1 MINEQLLHPASI
13 VVVGASNNVH
23 KPGGAI
29 LRNLLNGGYAGT
41 LLAVNPKETEVQGVK
56 AYPDVND
63 IKAYPDV
70 KDIPQA
76 DLAILAIPA
85 KMCPDA
91 VDCLAAEKGVKAFI
105 ILSAGFG
112 EETHEGALLE
122 QRILDTVN
130 RHGAALIGP
139 NCIGLL
145 NTWHHSVFSQ
155 PIPQL
160 HPQGVDLISSSG
172 ATAVFILESAV
183 TKGLQ
188 FNSVWSVG
196 NAKQIGVED
205 VLQYMD
211 EHFDPAADSHIKLL
225 YIENIGDPDRLLFHA
240 SSLIKKG
247 CRIAAIKAG
256 SSESGSRAASS
267 HTGAIASS
275 DSAVE
280 ALFRKAG
287 IVRCFSREELTTVG
301 CIFTLPELKGRN
313 FAIVTHAGGPGVMLA
328 DALSKGGL
336 NVPKLEGPAIDEL
349 KTRLL
354 PGSAVGNPIDILATG
369 TPEQLRL
376 CLDYCENRLDGI
388 DAVMAIFGTPGLVTM
403 YEMYDVLHQAMQ
415 TCRKPIFPIL
425 PSVNTAGAEVSAF
438 LAKGHVNF
446 ADEVT
451 LGTALSRIMNT
462 HRPAKNEIE
471 LMGVDVPRI
480 RRIIDSIPQDG
491 YIAPHYVQ
499 ALLHAAGIPVVDEFV
514 SAKADEAIAFAKRT
528 GFPVVAKVVGPVHK
542 SDVGGVALNIKSEQH
557 LALEFQRMMQI
568 PGATAVM
575 VQPMLRGT
583 ELFIGAKYEDRFG
596 HVVLCGL
603 GGIFVEV
610 LKDVSSG
617 LAPLTY
623 EEAYSMI
630 HSLRAYKIIKGTRG
644 QRGVNE
650 ARFAEIIVRLSTLLR
665 FATEIKEMDINP
677 LLATEHNVIAV
688 DARIRIE
695 KPAP

>member
-1 MINEQLLHPASI
+1 MINKQLLRPDSI

-23 KPGGAI
+23 KPGGAL
-29 LRNLLNGGYAGT
+29 LRNLLGGHYGGQ
-41 LLAVNPKETEVQGVK
+41 LYAVNPKETEIQGVR
-56 AYPDVND
+56 AYPTVHDV
-63 IKAYPDV
+63 P
-70 KDIPQA
+70 PA
-76 DLAILAIPA
+76 DLAVLAIPA
-85 KMCPDA
+85 AACPDA
-91 VDCLAAEKGVKAFI
+91 VEVLAGEKGVKAFI

-112 EETHEGALLE
+112 EETHEGAELE
-122 QRILDTVN
+122 QRILRTVEA
-130 RHGAALIGP
+130 HGAALIGP

-145 NTWHHSVFSQ
+145 TRWHHSVFSQ

-196 NAKQIGVED
+196 NATQIGVED
-205 VLQYMD
+205 VLQYLD
-211 EHFDPAADSHIKLL
+211 EHFDPERDSRIKLL
-225 YIENIGDPDRLLFHA
+225 YIESIGDPDRLLFHA
-240 SSLIKKG
+240 SSLIRKG

-301 CIFTLPELKGRN
+301 CVFTLPELRGRN
-313 FAIVTHAGGPGVMLA
+313 FAIVTHAGGPGVMLT

-336 NVPKLEGPAIDEL
+336 NVPKLEGPLVEEL
-349 KTRLL
+349 KSKLY
-354 PGSAVGNPIDILATG
+354 PGAAVGNPIDILATG
-369 TPEQLRL
+369 TPEHLRL
-376 CLDYCENRLDGI
+376 CLEYCEEKFDQI
-388 DAVMAIFGTPGLVTM
+388 DAVLAIFGTPGLVTM
-403 YEMYDVLHQAMQ
+403 YQMYDVLHQKMQ

-425 PSVNTAGAEVSAF
+425 PSVNTAGAEVADF

-451 LGTALSRIMNT
+451 LGTALSRVLNAP
-462 HRPAKNEIE
+462 RPANNEIE
-471 LMGVDVPRI
+471 LFGVDVPRI
-480 RRIIDSIPQDG
+480 RRIIDSITTDG
-491 YIAPHYVQ
+491 YLPPYQVQ
-499 ALLHAAGIPVVDEFV
+499 ALLRSAGIPVVDECA
-514 SAKADEAIAFAKRT
+514 SIKKDELLAFARRT
-528 GFPVVAKVVGPVHK
+528 GFPEVAKVVGPVHK
-542 SDVGGVALNIKSEQH
+542 SDVGGVVLNIKTEQH
-557 LALEFQRMMQI
+557 LALEFDRMMQI
-568 PGATAVM
+568 EGATGVM
-575 VQPMLRGT
+575 VQPMLKGT
-583 ELFIGAKYEDRFG
+583 ELFIGAKYEEKFG

-630 HSLRAYKIIKGTRG
+630 HSLRAYKIIRGTRG
-644 QRGVNE
+644 QQGVNE
-650 ARFAEIIVRLSTLLR
+650 DRFAEIIVRLSTLLR

-677 LLATEHNVIAV
+677 LLGTERHVIAV
-688 DARIRIE
+688 DARIRVE
-695 KPAP
+695 KRKAD

>member
-1 MINEQLLHPASI
+1 MITTQLLRPASI

-29 LRNLLNGGYAGT
+29 LRNLISGGYTGE
-41 LLAVNPKETEVQGVK
+41 LRAVNPKETEVQGVQ
-56 AYPDVND
+56 AFADVHELPDT
-63 IKAYPDV
+63 
-70 KDIPQA
+70 

-85 KMCPDA
+85 ALCPD
-91 VDCLAAEKGVKAFI
+91 VVEVLAAEKQVRAFI

-122 QRILDTVN
+122 DRILQTVN
-130 RHGAALIGP
+130 QYGASLIGP
-139 NCIGLL
+139 NCIGYM
-145 NTWHHSVFSQ
+145 NSFHHSVFSQ
-155 PIPQL
+155 PIPNL
-160 HPQGVDLISSSG
+160 NPQGVDLISSSG

-211 EHFDPAADSHIKLL
+211 EHFNPDTDSRLKLL
-225 YIENIGDPDRLLFHA
+225 YIESIADPDRLLFHA

-287 IVRCFSREELTTVG
+287 IVRCYSREELTTVG
-301 CIFTLPELKGRN
+301 CIFTLPKLKGKN
-313 FAIVTHAGGPGVMLA
+313 FAIITHAGGPGVMLT

-336 NVPKLEGPAIDEL
+336 NVPKLEGPAADEL
-349 KTRLL
+349 KSQLF
-354 PGSAVGNPIDILATG
+354 PGASVGNPIDILATG
-369 TPEQLRL
+369 TPEHL
-376 CLDYCENRLDGI
+376 CLCLEYCEEKLDDI

-403 YEMYDVLHQAMQ
+403 FEMYNVLHEKMQ

-425 PSVNTAGAEVSAF
+425 PSINTAGAEVAEF

-446 ADEVT
+446 SDEVT
-451 LGTALSRIMNT
+451 LGTALTRIMNVP
-462 HRPAKNEIE
+462 RPAANEIE
-471 LMGVDVPRI
+471 LFGVDVPRI
-480 RRIIDSIPQDG
+480 RRIIDSIPANG
-491 YIAPHYVQ
+491 YIEPHYVQ

-514 SAKADEAIAFAKRT
+514 SSKKEEVLAFARRA

-542 SDVGGVALNIKSEQH
+542 SDIGGVVLNIKNEQH
-557 LALEFQRMMQI
+557 LSLEFDRMMQL
-568 PGATAVM
+568 PEVTAIM
-575 VQPMLRGT
+575 VQPMLKGT
-583 ELFIGAKYEDRFG
+583 ELFIGAKYEEKFG

-617 LAPLTY
+617 LAPLSY

-630 HSLRAYKIIKGTRG
+630 RSLRAYKIIKGTRG
-644 QRGVNE
+644 QQGVNE
-650 ARFAEIIVRLSTLLR
+650 SKFAEIIVRLSTLLR

-677 LLATEHNVIAV
+677 LLATEKHVIAV
-688 DARIRIE
+688 DARIRVE
-695 KPAP
+695 K